1 MWGQPP
7 HIVAHD
13 AYGLIYAYKKA
24 IEKAGTTKTD
34 AVIEAM
40 EGMSFITPGYDRVI
54 RKEDHQAI
62 SDVPWGVTQKAPELS
77 GWCGAMTVARIEDS
91 VGKEV
96 VEPIGDVLKRRAEK
110 GTPPWMKF
118 IKK

>member
-13 AYGLIYAYKKA
+13 AYGLIYVYKQA
-24 IEKAGTTKTD
+24 IEKAGTTKTN

-40 EGMSFITPGYDRVI
+40 EGMSFTTPGYARMI
-54 RKEDHQAI
+54 RKEDHQAV
-62 SDVPWGVTQKAPELS
+62 SDVPWGITQKDPELA
-77 GWCGAMTVARIEDS
+77 GWCGAMTVAKIKDS
-91 VGKEV
+91 VGDQV
-96 VEPIGDVLKRRAEK
+96 IEPIGDVLKRREEK